1 MNLRIINAITIFYVA
16 LTSVQGRKLSAQR
29 DKSSP
34 DWTES
39 LDDFKV
45 LVHAITF
52 GEDIPSHQS
61 NPLQVML
68 IQEAADSNMAK
79 PPFKIPKGWFGKG
92 KGNNSKNKKMKK
104 QKKNKTRKNRKNKNS
119 TKMQSISPSQIRDQQ
134 SLDDLALLNFLVQME
149 EPNSRLAVQSPQ
161 NKKHLSSLVMADNRY
176 NEIKKKL
183 QLTKSGP
190 KKGRLTSK
198 SRSNDNLIETNPYQA
213 KASASKK
220 FSIKGTDPK
229 SDKTK
234 WNKKIDAKGLK
245 NTLTLSVAFGVI
257 VTALFCVIVQ
267 LFKLFASPKSS
278 GSSGAFDQINRRSTY
293 GYDRIALDMEEDEE
307 TAQLN

>member
-79 PPFKIPKGWFGKG
+79 PLSKFQRDGLEKG
-92 KGNNSKNKKMKK
+92 KVITRRTKKMKK

-149 EPNSRLAVQSPQ
+149 EPNSPWPFSRP
-161 NKKHLSSLVMADNRY
+161 K
-176 NEIKKKL
+176 
-183 QLTKSGP
+183 TKS
-190 KKGRLTSK
+190 
-198 SRSNDNLIETNPYQA
+198 I
-213 KASASKK
+213 
-220 FSIKGTDPK
+220 
-229 SDKTK
+229 
-234 WNKKIDAKGLK
+234 
-245 NTLTLSVAFGVI
+245 
-257 VTALFCVIVQ
+257 
-267 LFKLFASPKSS
+267 
-278 GSSGAFDQINRRSTY
+278 
-293 GYDRIALDMEEDEE
+293 
-307 TAQLN
+307 